1 MKKNPTL
8 AILGGG
14 SWGTALIKLISQNVE
29 TLGWWIRDE
38 ADVIHIELHNH
49 NPKYL
54 SDVE

>member
-29 TLGWWIRDE
+29 KLGWWIRNE
-38 ADVIHIELHNH
+38 ADVIHI
-49 NPKYL
+49 
-54 SDVE
+54 